1 MYDEPEVMKELHA
14 LREKLAEEQK
24 DLTPEDLCARLNE
37 LGRRY
42 ADELGLRIHKSAEQT
57 KK

>member
-24 DLTPEDLCARLNE
+24 NLSAEELCARLNE
-37 LGRRY
+37 LGRSY
-42 ADELGLRIHKSAEQT
+42 ADELGLQIHKSTKQT

>member
-1 MYDEPEVMKELHA
+1 MYDEAEVMKELHA

-24 DLTPEDLCARLNE
+24 DLTPEELCARLNE
-37 LGRRY
+37 LGRSY
-42 ADELGLRIHKSAEQT
+42 ADELGLQIHKSAEQT